1 MYVVITEFV
10 EKHIQK
16 MDAYV
21 HTKYKTVDKK
31 IKHVAV
37 RLPKGSEHKKKEVA
51 HEPILRNPSRIGH
64 KISKSTLS
72 QIQIGDDEFLSKE
85 EVIQFKKMLKLHGK
99 AFALEPSEIGCVDP
113 NILEPMIIFTVPH
126 IP

>member
-37 RLPKGSEHKKKEVA
+37 RLPKGSEHKKKEVV
-51 HEPILRNPSRIGH
+51 HEPILRDASRIGH
-64 KISKSTLS
+64 EFSESTLS
-72 QIQIGDDEFLSKE
+72 RIQIGDDKFLSKE
-85 EVIQFKKMLKLHGK
+85 EVLQFKKMLKLHGK
-99 AFALEPSEIGCVDP
+99 AFDFEPSEIGCVDP